1 MVILATKFGRQSKSG
16 QLKPNQLVK
25 KALCGSLMIVAVS
38 TLFACNQADSNA
50 DSRAADMNSAQTQV
64 SVNNTS
70 ADNVENINQSSTINA
85 KAQHSDLLKNVS
97 ATVYKDVNCGC
108 CKDWI
113 EHAQNNGLTATSQ
126 HPKDLS
132 LFKDRYGV
140 PTEMRSC
147 HTAVTTDGYVFEG
160 HVPAKYVAQFL
171 ANPPAQSIGLAV
183 PGMPMGSPGMEYQG
197 QFAPY
202 QIMLINK
209 DGTNQVYADIESAEQ
224 QLEAHSIRNE

>member
-1 MVILATKFGRQSKSG
+1 
-16 QLKPNQLVK
+16 
-25 KALCGSLMIVAVS
+25 
-38 TLFACNQADSNA
+38 
-50 DSRAADMNSAQTQV
+50 MNSAQTQV
-64 SVNNTS
+64 SVNKTS
-70 ADNVENINQSSTINA
+70 ADNLENTNQSATINA

-113 EHAQNNGLTATSQ
+113 EYAQNHGLTATSQ

-171 ANPPAQSIGLAV
+171 ANPPAQAIGLAV
-183 PGMPMGSPGMEYQG
+183 PGMPVGSPGMEYQG

-202 QIMLINK
+202 QIMQINK

-224 QLEAHSIRNE
+224 QL

>member
-1 MVILATKFGRQSKSG
+1 MRHYTHVLSNGHSWLSGRVLLLVVTSSLSLTLAACSQS
-16 QLKPNQLVK
+16 
-25 KALCGSLMIVAVS
+25 
-38 TLFACNQADSNA
+38 
-50 DSRAADMNSAQTQV
+50 
-64 SVNNTS
+64 NTS
-70 ADNVENINQSSTINA
+70 GSDSQPVKVEQSATQNAQVQNESSAPADAPAIDPSS
-85 KAQHSDLLKNVS
+85 LLKNVS

-113 EHAQNNGLTATSQ
+113 EHAQNHGLTATSQ

-171 ANPPAQSIGLAV
+171 ANTPAQAIGLAV
-183 PGMPMGSPGMEYQG
+183 PGMPVGSPGMEYQG

-202 QIMLINK
+202 QIMQINK

-224 QLEAHSIRNE
+224 QL